1 MHDFRAGLSSAP
13 VLATQFW
20 RPSFGDPVKLVEADA
35 SVRRPIFFRMGRF
48 ARLRVANQA
57 MGQG

>member
-1 MHDFRAGLSSAP
+1 MIFARACRRL
-13 VLATQFW
+13 QFW

-57 MGQG
+57 MGQD